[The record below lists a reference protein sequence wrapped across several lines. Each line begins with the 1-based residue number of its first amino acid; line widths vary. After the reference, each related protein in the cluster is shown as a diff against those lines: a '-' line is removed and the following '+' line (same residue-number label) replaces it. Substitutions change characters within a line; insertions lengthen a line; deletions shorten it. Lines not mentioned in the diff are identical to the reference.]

1 LISYQ
6 FRGRNPIQGMKTE
19 MATDRR
25 SLREPS
31 GRHQR
36 SLLGAAFFF
45 TSPIVPALG
54 LAQTASA
61 NNQAPVAAGRATE
74 SANDTVPL
82 TDSERFELLQLTPN
96 LQEPVTTLESRNPG
110 AAPSTAPDA
119 KPKAPAGAS
128 GAPTIAAGPK
138 VRASE
143 KAHASGAAQHDID
156 RILSIDRLLTAPSQ
170 FFLV

>member
-6 FRGRNPIQGMKTE
+6 FRGQTPIAGIKTE

-45 TSPIVPALG
+45 PSPIVSWLG
-54 LAQTASA
+54 LTQTATA
-61 NNQAPVAAGRATE
+61 NHYAPVGAGRATE
-74 SANDTVPL
+74 SANDTAPL
-82 TDSERFELLQLTPN
+82 TDSERFELLQLTRN
-96 LQEPVTTLESRNPG
+96 LQERVTTLESRLTG

-128 GAPTIAAGPK
+128 GAPTIAARPK

-143 KAHASGAAQHDID
+143 KKRAPVVP
-156 RILSIDRLLTAPSQ
+156 LNMVLTAPRQ

>member
-1 LISYQ
+1 MISYQ
-6 FRGRNPIQGMKTE
+6 FRGQTPIPGMKTE

-45 TSPIVPALG
+45 KPPIVPALC
-54 LAQTASA
+54 LAQTAPA
-61 NNQAPVAAGRATE
+61 PHQAPVEAGRATE
-74 SANDTVPL
+74 SVNDTAPL
-82 TDSERFELLQLTPN
+82 TDSERFELLQLTRN
-96 LQEPVTTLESRNPG
+96 LQERVTTLESHHPG
-110 AAPSTAPDA
+110 ATPSTAPDA

-128 GAPTIAAGPK
+128 GAPSIAARPK

-143 KAHASGAAQHDID
+143 KVRASGVAQQDID
-156 RILSIDRLLTAPSQ
+156 RTSSILSGPS
-170 FFLV
+170 VNSDSY

>member
-1 LISYQ
+1 MISYQ
-6 FRGRNPIQGMKTE
+6 FRGQPPIPGIKTE

-25 SLREPS
+25 SLREPL

-45 TSPIVPALG
+45 ISPIVPALG
-54 LAQTASA
+54 LAQTATA
-61 NNQAPVAAGRATE
+61 NHRAPAEAGRATE
-74 SANDTVPL
+74 SANDTAPL
-82 TDSERFELLQLTPN
+82 TDSERFELLQLTRN
-96 LQEPVTTLESRNPG
+96 LQERVTTLEARNPG

-128 GAPTIAAGPK
+128 GAPTIAAK

-143 KAHASGAAQHDID
+143 KAPVAP
-156 RILSIDRLLTAPSQ
+156 LNMVLTAPRQ